1 MLKDAIESLLRSRLS
16 AYDPSIDT
24 SVGSAAD
31 IEIVQPVIARLGTFP
46 LDTSTREF
54 IKARIVENY
63 PDVYTEGE
71 LETLF
76 INPLE
81 TILEPVILEEKTVQ
95 TNQSIVNAD
104 TMSEEELDDLCANS
118 FVERDVGGFSTGFVR
133 AYYNSPTNISITTDN
148 QVTSKSGL
156 IFFPSANVEISS
168 AQMLL
173 NREGFLFYVDISVIA
188 ENPGKQY
195 DIDVDQILSVADLK
209 NPVRVT
215 NLNAFTG
222 GSNKDTNAELVT
234 KYETSR
240 TEQSLVT
247 KRGAVSR
254 TTSLFSDVKTMQVV
268 GSGEKGMER
277 DLLMGSSDG
286 LIYMS
291 FIGGIFGSWVFI
303 NNYLRFKDPL
313 QAVEIGDRIKFNTTT
328 FGDLRI
334 AKVEKILFQNGS
346 KYFLQLDT
354 NFSTIYGQAI
364 DGVLLKPGTITVS
377 KVPEG
382 TFSSTVPSEKI
393 HLYGYSDTYVASNT
407 IRSAF
412 VNVSN
417 IFDEKP
423 LVGTEG
429 GQIVTNDNKF
439 ECTPPIDFLAA
450 GVKAGDS
457 LTLETGLSV
466 GTYEIIYVDP
476 ILIRISTLFTNTE
489 ISLRAKI
496 HRGVSINYTEPKTVK
511 LPFFGTISDM
521 STTNGSKLVQT
532 TTNTLSYGAS
542 VGDIVEIYSGPNVGK
557 YTLTAFDTFLG
568 GYGPILDRPLVATDS
583 FVKYSIYE
591 QKEGIVPAFLRIS
604 DCEILDASNQ
614 STGYKI
620 PYGDFVDI
628 RAKCSFE
635 TVNPEEAV
643 LDRRLFFMPG
653 VPFPIPNDPAI
664 PGAGVDARYTQ
675 RLESYDGIL
684 RKVTC
689 LGTNPIQTVEINIPP
704 FLTNGFGKNAVLGL
718 VSKKDLD
725 FLTDPFGNPQ
735 TSPLAKSKPGYILTV
750 KGNINEESYMIKDVR
765 RLSLWGKNT
774 NGHYE
779 IALIRIDGEF
789 KYDPVTNLLALID
802 YGGLLGSGIP
812 TMSLADYMKIFE
824 YSTSWSDPNSFLESV
839 LIPRV
844 HSTLLFLGFSITLDE
859 TKQFIYST
867 CMASYSVGEAPRG
880 ELRCYAKEPI
890 TVKFYTEPVSTSV
903 NDSLSSTE
911 FLQLLDYSSTVP
923 RKKVK
928 IAPELKSGQL
938 YPLSYAEQSVDKWAR
953 NATQEYPASV
963 YFSLLDDSFI
973 TKNIRS
979 GDRLDF
985 LPAIN
990 DYSSR
995 YKQVSSYLATTV
1007 AGSNELRFLWPTV
1020 RNNQTGFLIGQVVCI
1035 DSGPDTGIYTVTD
1048 VVSDSPGNYRV
1059 KLNKTLTHTT
1069 LTYPT
1074 SLFFNSGTC
1083 LAGSTVINDVN
1094 ITGVVTAG
1102 DWVSIYA
1109 ATSTA
1114 ILTAGEDEEYIG
1126 SYLVTGVG
1134 LGFAQLARSAPF
1146 PANANIL
1153 WVHHP
1158 APSVS
1163 PTPTTGGGT
1172 EITTQYVRVR
1182 HYSNTV
1188 ETRVVDIDWTVT
1200 PNPLDITSSKQLKLN
1215 TSLTTNGSTVNFAH
1229 KAPFRVVRPGV
1240 KIISS
1245 TEMSNNRENGLYYV
1259 DVPVL
1264 SLGTSQEF
1272 LFEENTPFEIIGGY
1286 EMEGYTIHPDN
1297 FSLTY
1302 SIRETGFVK
1311 IPSSIV
1317 PTGSEYNSTNKILL
1331 SGRNIK
1337 INYDAVD
1344 LIAAI
1349 QEFYDSPQDRVV
1361 CANMLVRSMLPSYPY
1376 IDIAYVGGRDTATI
1390 ADEIITYITN
1400 IQASDNQISVDKLID
1415 TLKRNL
1421 AAKVYTPITLVSL
1434 THGNDRKI
1442 RALRSKDSVG
1452 YLDTPIY
1459 RGDPRTII
1467 FYAGKDISNET
1478 VIPDIEYVRL
1488 TRS

>member
-81 TILEPVILEEKTVQ
+81 TILEPVILEEKAVQ
-95 TNQSIVNAD
+95 TSQSIVNAD
-104 TMSEEELDDLCANS
+104 IMSEEELNDLCANS
-118 FVERDVGGFSTGFVR
+118 FIDRDVGGYATGFVR
-133 AYYNSPTNISITTDN
+133 SYYNSPTNLSITTDN
-148 QVTSKSGL
+148 QITSKSGL
-156 IFFPSANVEISS
+156 LFFPSVNVEISS

-188 ENPGKQY
+188 ENPGDQY
-195 DIDVDQILSVADLK
+195 NIDVDQILSIADLK
-209 NPVRVT
+209 NPVKVT
-215 NLNAFTG
+215 NLVAFTG

-234 KYETSR
+234 RYETSR

-291 FIGGIFGSWVFI
+291 FIGGIFGSWVLV
-303 NNYLRFKDPL
+303 NNSNRFKDPL
-313 QAVEIGDRIKFNTTT
+313 QSVEIGDKIKFSIPTSGNLYT
-328 FGDLRI
+328 
-334 AKVEKILFQNGS
+334 AKIEKILFQNSS

-354 NFSTIYGQAI
+354 NFPTIYGKSI

-382 TFSSTVPSEKI
+382 TFSATVPSEKI
-393 HLYGYSDTYVASNT
+393 HLYGYSDVYVAGNT
-407 IRSAF
+407 VRDTF
-412 VNVSN
+412 VNMSN
-417 IFDEKP
+417 IFDEKAI
-423 LVGTEG
+423 VGTEG
-429 GQIVTNDNKF
+429 GRLYINDNKF
-439 ECTPPIDFLAA
+439 DASPGIDFVAA
-450 GVKAGDS
+450 GVKIGDS
-457 LTLETGLSV
+457 LTIETGLSV
-466 GTYEIIYVDP
+466 GTYEIVYVDP
-476 ILIRISTLFTNTE
+476 TMIRTSNLFSTTE
-489 ISLRAKI
+489 TALRAKI
-496 HRGVSINYTEPKTVK
+496 HRGIYLNYTEPKTVK
-511 LPFFGTISDM
+511 LPFFGSISDL
-521 STTNGSKLVQT
+521 STINGSTLFQT
-532 TTNTLSYGAS
+532 TTNTLSYGAA
-542 VGDIVEIYSGPNVGK
+542 VGDILEVLSGPNTGK
-557 YTLTAFDTFLG
+557 YTITGFDTFLG
-568 GYGPILDRPLVATDS
+568 GYGPIVDKAAVSTDS
-583 FVKYSIYE
+583 FVKYTIYSL
-591 QKEGIVPAFLRIS
+591 KDGVVPPFLRVR
-604 DCEILDASNQ
+604 DVEVLDSSNQ
-614 STGYKI
+614 ATGFKV

-628 RAKCSFE
+628 RSKCDFE
-635 TVNPEEAV
+635 TVNPEETV
-643 LDRRLFFMPG
+643 LDKRLFFIPG
-653 VPFPIPNDPAI
+653 APFPIPNDPAV

-675 RLESYDGIL
+675 KLESYDGIL

-704 FLTNGFGKNAVLGL
+704 FLTNGFGRNAVLAL

-735 TSPLAKSKPGYILTV
+735 TSPLAKSKPGYVLTIR
-750 KGNINEESYMIKDVR
+750 GNMNEESYMIRDVR
-765 RLSLWGKNT
+765 RLSLWGKTT

-779 IALIRIDGEF
+779 IALILIDGEF
-789 KYDPVTNLLALID
+789 KYDPVTNLLALIN
-802 YGGLLGSGIP
+802 YGNSLGSGVP
-812 TMSLADYMKIFE
+812 VMSLTDYMKIFE
-824 YSTSWSDPNSFLESV
+824 YSTAWTDPNSFLENV
-839 LIPRV
+839 LIPRTWG
-844 HSTLLFLGFSITLDE
+844 TLIFLGFTITLNE
-859 TKQFIYST
+859 TKNFIYGT
-867 CMASYSVGEAPRG
+867 CMSSYSVGEAPKG
-880 ELRCYAKEPI
+880 ELRCYAKEPVTAKFFTTPVI
-890 TVKFYTEPVSTSV
+890 TSNNTSP
-903 NDSLSSTE
+903 SSTE
-911 FLQLLDYSSTVP
+911 FLELLDYSSTVP

-928 IAPELKSGQL
+928 IAPELKSGQIF
-938 YPLSYAEQSVDKWAR
+938 PLSYNEQPIETWSR
-953 NATQEYPASV
+953 NGTQEYPASI
-963 YFSLLDDSFI
+963 YYSLIGDTFLN
-973 TKNIRS
+973 KNVIA

-985 LPAIN
+985 VPALN

-995 YKQVSSYLATTV
+995 YKQVSSYIGVTV
-1007 AGSNELRFLWPTV
+1007 AGSNELRFIWPAT
-1020 RNNQTGFLIGQVVCI
+1020 RNNQANFLVGQLVCI
-1035 DSGPDTGIYTVTD
+1035 DSGPDIGIYTITDIVSD
-1048 VVSDSPGNYRV
+1048 VVGDYRV
-1059 KLNKTLTHTT
+1059 KLNKTLTHNT
-1069 LTYPT
+1069 LPYPT
-1074 SLFFNSGTC
+1074 NVFFNTGTC
-1083 LAGSTVINDVN
+1083 FAGSTVINDIN
-1094 ITGVVTAG
+1094 ITGIVSPG
-1102 DWVSIYA
+1102 DWISIYA

-1114 ILTAGEDEEYIG
+1114 ILTAGEDEVYIG
-1126 SYLVTGVG
+1126 SYLVNAVG
-1134 LGFAQLARSAPF
+1134 LGSATLARTSPF

-1153 WVHHP
+1153 WIHHP
-1158 APSVS
+1158 APTSAPN
-1163 PTPTTGGGT
+1163 PTINGGT

-1188 ETRVVDIDWTVT
+1188 ETRTIDIDWSVT
-1200 PNPLDITSSKQLKLN
+1200 PNPLDPSSPKQLKLN
-1215 TSLTTNGSTVNFAH
+1215 SSITTNGSITNFSH
-1229 KAPFRVVRPGV
+1229 KSLFRIVRPGV

-1245 TEMSNNRENGLYYV
+1245 TEMSTSRENGLYYV
-1259 DVPVL
+1259 DVPVIAV
-1264 SLGTSQEF
+1264 GTSKEF
-1272 LFEENTPFEIIGGY
+1272 LFAENTPFEVVGGF
-1286 EMEGYTIHPDN
+1286 EIEGYTITPDN
-1297 FSLTY
+1297 FALSY
-1302 SIRETGFVK
+1302 SIRETGYMK
-1311 IPSSIV
+1311 IPPSIV
-1317 PTGSEYNSTNKILL
+1317 PVGSEYNTVNRILL

-1337 INYDAVD
+1337 TDYDAID
-1344 LIAAI
+1344 LIASI

-1376 IDIAYVGGRDTATI
+1376 VDIAYVGGRDTTTI
-1390 ADEIITYITN
+1390 ANEIITYITN